1 MKKLTMVLTMM
12 LVIAAAVFAKP
23 VAVNKTL
30 EDKSN
35 GAVLTWVSTD
45 TDVDSYNFTMELST
59 KNWYEP
65 EQFAS
70 WFDIAEY
77 EENTVYT
84 FSLTSPAKNVTLS
97 FVLDGDTYRV
107 ALK

>member
-1 MKKLTMVLTMM
+1 MFTMM
-12 LVIAAAVFAKP
+12 LVMVAAVFAKP

-30 EDKSN
+30 EDN

-45 TDVDSYNFTMELST
+45 TEVDNYNFTTYVDT
-59 KNWYEP
+59 KHWEEP
-65 EQFAS
+65 EFFKT
-70 WFDIAEY
+70 WFDIEEY

-84 FSLTSPAKNVTLS
+84 FSFTSPEKNVTVS

-107 ALK
+107 ALN

>member
-12 LVIAAAVFAKP
+12 LVMAAAVFAKP
-23 VAVNKTL
+23 VVVNKTL
-30 EDKSN
+30 EDKDN
-35 GAVLTWVSTD
+35 DAVLTWVSTD
-45 TDVDSYNFTMELST
+45 TEVDNYSFTMELST

-70 WFDIAEY
+70 WFDIEEY

-84 FSLTSPAKNVTLS
+84 FSLTSPEKNVTVS
-97 FVLDGDTYRV
+97 FVLDGDTYRI
-107 ALK
+107 ALE